1 MLKSNLI
8 KNKRAGSA
16 GDTMS
21 LVVTFAILLLIFVFA
36 FIWTKGISIRKSIN
50 LENVINLN
58 ENPSMF
64 ISSPVILC
72 KNLISQQLSQKLN
85 SGDLENEE

>member
-21 LVVTFAILLLIFVFA
+21 LVVTFVILLLIFVFA
-36 FIWTKGISIRKSIN
+36 FIWTKGISIKKSIN
-50 LENVINLN
+50 LNVININ
-58 ENPSMF
+58 QNPSVF
-64 ISSPVILC
+64 VSSPVILC
-72 KNLISQQLSQKLN
+72 KNLIAQQLSQKLN
-85 SGDLENEE
+85 LGDLENEE